1 MAKGKRNTRNNS
13 RNKALKKIEAELS
26 EDVSLKSRII
36 VVVCVLAFIGLFY
49 LLAIHITN
57 KNANID
63 PNENSNVNESS
74 DYSEILL
81 GSTFNRSESEYL
93 VVYYDKSNEEINSSL
108 GSKVMDYT
116 AKDDNL
122 TIYTVDMGNM
132 YNKSYNTT
140 EDTNKAPNNVDELRI
155 NGPTLIKISKGNVV
169 EYIEGLEAV
178 TNYLGQ

>member
-13 RNKALKKIEAELS
+13 RNKTLKKVEAELS
-26 EDVSLKSRII
+26 EDVSLKSRLI

-57 KNANID
+57 KNANVD
-63 PNENSNVNESS
+63 PNENVNESS

-81 GSTFNRSESEYL
+81 GSTFNRNESEYI
-93 VVYYDKSNEEINSSL
+93 VVYFDKDNEEINSTIGTAVL
-108 GSKVMDYT
+108 DYV
-116 AKDDNL
+116 AKEDNL
-122 TIYTVDMGNM
+122 TTYTVDMSNM
-132 YNKSYNTT
+132 YNKNYNTT
-140 EDTNKAPNNVDELRI
+140 EDTNKSPNNVDELRI

-178 TNYLGQ
+178 KDYLG